1 MGPRMSSTDTGVRDR
16 QAARRHLVMMAGT
29 LVTVLVVINVIALY
43 GLDALRRETD
53 AYAAATDRLIEAT
66 DRAREGQVAFKTQV
80 QEWKNVLLRGHS
92 ADDLATYRA
101 AFDTSQAT
109 VIDRLRRVGGS
120 ASEVGMPGQPVEQML
135 ALHSELAGRYA
146 AALTAFE
153 PGAMDSAWRADRTVR
168 GMDRPL
174 NDAFDALVADVRAF
188 AEARRQALKRETAQV
203 AEQQRLVLIAAHGG
217 GIALVLLSL
226 VMALNATRRR

>member
-1 MGPRMSSTDTGVRDR
+1 MNSTDTSVRDR

-43 GLDALRRETD
+43 GLDVVRRETD

-80 QEWKNVLLRGHS
+80 QEWKNVLLRGHVGE
-92 ADDLATYRA
+92 DLDRYRA
-101 AFDTSQAT
+101 AFDASQAT
-109 VIDRLRRVGGS
+109 AAERLRQVGAS
-120 ASEVGMPGQPVEQML
+120 ASEVGMPGGTVERML
-135 ALHSELAGRYA
+135 DLHGELASRYA
-146 AALTAFE
+146 AALTALE
-153 PGAMDSAWRADRTVR
+153 PGAMDAAWRADRAVR

-174 NDAFDALVADVRAF
+174 NDAFDALVADVRGF
-188 AEARRQALKRETAQV
+188 AEARRQALREETARV

-226 VMALNATRRR
+226 VMALGATRRR

>member
-1 MGPRMSSTDTGVRDR
+1 MSSTDTGVRDR

-29 LVTVLVVINVIALY
+29 LVTVLIVINVIALY
-43 GLDALRRETD
+43 GLDVVRRETE

-80 QEWKNVLLRGHS
+80 QEWKNVLLRGHVPE
-92 ADDLATYRA
+92 DLASYRA
-101 AFDTSQAT
+101 AFDASQAT
-109 VIDRLRRVGGS
+109 VVDRLRQVGAS
-120 ASEVGMPGQPVEQML
+120 AAEVGMPGEPVERML
-135 ALHSELAGRYA
+135 ALHGELAGRYA
-146 AALTAFE
+146 AALTTFA
-153 PGAMDSAWRADRTVR
+153 PGAIDAAWQADRAVR

-188 AEARRQALKRETAQV
+188 AEARRQALRQETARV
-203 AEQQRLVLIAAHGG
+203 ADQQRVVLIAAHGG

-226 VMALNATRRR
+226 VMALSATRRR